1 MTFFLYYCHKIQIH
15 FHLIENNKIQHSDI
29 SSPSPGQ
36 TIDEVNAHFASEK
49 AELLQKL
56 EIATRAADEYHRLK
70 TTFIANVSHEMR
82 TPLNAILGFSELSQF
97 SDVTLD
103 EMKEYMKIIHKSSEQ
118 LLDTVKDV
126 IFISNLDADEIETD
140 ENSISINSLFQDLQ
154 EYYSYFGE
162 EKFTRNIQLIFHQPG
177 EDVVFTSDL
186 EKISQ
191 IFRKLLDNAFKF
203 TQKGSVEVGYHVL
216 DDKSIEF
223 YVKDTGVGIPA
234 DKLDLIF
241 EPFRCVDES
250 HSREFGGS
258 GLGLS
263 IVMRLVKLLGGK
275 VHVASELGKGTTMS
289 FTISYKP
296 LGKNVGYSLF

>member
-1 MTFFLYYCHKIQIH
+1 
-15 FHLIENNKIQHSDI
+15 LIEDNKIQYSDF
-29 SSPSPGQ
+29 SQQSPGQ
-36 TIDEVNAHFASEK
+36 TIEEANADFAQEK
-49 AELLQKL
+49 AELIERLK
-56 EIATRAADEYHRLK
+56 IATKSADEYHRLK

-97 SDVTLD
+97 GDVTLD

-126 IFISNLDADEIETD
+126 IFISNLDADEIDAD
-140 ENSISINSLFQDLQ
+140 ENSISVRSLFQDLQ
-154 EYYSYFGE
+154 EYYSYFEE
-162 EKFTRNIQLIFHQPG
+162 EKFTRNIQLVFRQPD

-203 TQKGSVEVGYHVL
+203 THKGSVEVGYQLH
-216 DDKSIEF
+216 DDKTIQF
-223 YVKDTGVGIPA
+223 YVKDTGVGIPP

-263 IVMRLVKLLGGK
+263 IVLRLVKLLGGK
-275 VHVASELGKGTTMS
+275 VQVDSELGKGTTMS
-289 FTISYKP
+289 FTINYKP
-296 LGKNVGYSLF
+296 VINNDFY

>member
-1 MTFFLYYCHKIQIH
+1 MTDNSKII
-15 FHLIENNKIQHSDI
+15 HSDI
-29 SSPSPGQ
+29 STHQPVR
-36 TIDEVNAHFASEK
+36 TLDEVMADFAREK
-49 AELLQKL
+49 AELIEKL
-56 EIATRAADEYHRLK
+56 KNATKSADEYHRLK

-97 SDVTLD
+97 GDVTLD

-126 IFISNLDADEIETD
+126 IFISNLDADEIDTD
-140 ENSISINSLFQDLQ
+140 ENAISVRSLFQDLQ

-162 EKFTRNIQLIFHQPG
+162 EKFTRNIQLLFRQYD
-177 EDVVFTSDL
+177 EDLVFTSDL

-203 TQKGSVEVGYHVL
+203 TQKGSVEVGYQVPDEKTIH
-216 DDKSIEF
+216 F
-223 YVKDTGVGIPA
+223 YVKDTGIGIPS

-275 VHVASELGKGTTMS
+275 VQVDSELGKGTTMS
-289 FTISYKP
+289 FTINYKP
-296 LGKNVGYSLF
+296 VVSNDFYQ

>member
-1 MTFFLYYCHKIQIH
+1 LTDNSKII
-15 FHLIENNKIQHSDI
+15 HSDI
-29 SSPSPGQ
+29 STHQPVR
-36 TIDEVNAHFASEK
+36 TLDEVMADFAREK
-49 AELLQKL
+49 AELIEKL
-56 EIATRAADEYHRLK
+56 KNATKSADEYHRLK

-97 SDVTLD
+97 GDVTLD

-126 IFISNLDADEIETD
+126 IFISNLDADEIDTD
-140 ENSISINSLFQDLQ
+140 ENAISVRSLFQDLQ

-162 EKFTRNIQLIFHQPG
+162 EKFTRNIQLLFRQYD
-177 EDVVFTSDL
+177 EDLVFTSDL

-203 TQKGSVEVGYHVL
+203 TQKGSVEVGYQVP
-216 DDKSIEF
+216 DEKTIRF
-223 YVKDTGVGIPA
+223 YVKDTGIGIPS

-275 VHVASELGKGTTMS
+275 VQVDSELGKGTTMS
-289 FTISYKP
+289 FTINYKP
-296 LGKNVGYSLF
+296 VVSNDFYQ

>member
-1 MTFFLYYCHKIQIH
+1 MA
-15 FHLIENNKIQHSDI
+15 D
-29 SSPSPGQ
+29 
-36 TIDEVNAHFASEK
+36 FAREK
-49 AELLQKL
+49 AELIEKL
-56 EIATRAADEYHRLK
+56 KNATKSADEYHRLK

-97 SDVTLD
+97 GDVTLD

-126 IFISNLDADEIETD
+126 IFISNLDADEIDTD
-140 ENSISINSLFQDLQ
+140 ENAISVRSLFQDLQ

-162 EKFTRNIQLIFHQPG
+162 EKFTRNIQLLFRQYD
-177 EDVVFTSDL
+177 EDLVFTSDL

-203 TQKGSVEVGYHVL
+203 TQKGSVEVGYQVPDEKTIH
-216 DDKSIEF
+216 F
-223 YVKDTGVGIPA
+223 YVKDTGIGIPS

-275 VHVASELGKGTTMS
+275 VQVDSELGKGTTMS
-289 FTISYKP
+289 FTINYKP
-296 LGKNVGYSLF
+296 VVSNDFYQ

>member
-1 MTFFLYYCHKIQIH
+1 M
-15 FHLIENNKIQHSDI
+15 IEDNKIQHSEFYEQ
-29 SSPSPGQ
+29 SPGQ
-36 TIDEVNAHFASEK
+36 TNEGVLADFAREK
-49 AELLQKL
+49 AELLEKL
-56 EIATRAADEYHRLK
+56 QTATKAADEYHRLK

-97 SDVTLD
+97 GDVTLD

-126 IFISNLDADEIETD
+126 IFISNLDADEIDAD
-140 ENSISINSLFQDLQ
+140 ENPISVRSLFQDLQ
-154 EYYSYFGE
+154 EYYSYFEE
-162 EKFTRNIQLIFHQPG
+162 EKFTRNIQLVFRQYD
-177 EDVVFTSDL
+177 EDIVFKSDL

-203 TQKGSVEVGYHVL
+203 THKGSVEVGYQVA
-216 DDKSIEF
+216 DENTIRF
-223 YVKDTGVGIPA
+223 YVKDTGVGIPP

-263 IVMRLVKLLGGK
+263 IVLRLVKLLGGK
-275 VHVASELGKGTTMS
+275 VQVDSELGKGTTMS
-289 FTISYKP
+289 FTINYKP
-296 LGKNVGYSLF
+296 LNNIGCE

>member
-1 MTFFLYYCHKIQIH
+1 M
-15 FHLIENNKIQHSDI
+15 IEDNKIQHSDF
-29 SSPSPGQ
+29 SQQSPGR
-36 TIDEVNAHFASEK
+36 TIEDVIADFAREK
-49 AELLQKL
+49 AELLEKL
-56 EIATRAADEYHRLK
+56 QTATKSADEYHRLK

-97 SDVTLD
+97 GDVTLD

-126 IFISNLDADEIETD
+126 IFISNLDADEIDTD
-140 ENSISINSLFQDLQ
+140 ESSISVISLFQDLQ

-162 EKFTRNIQLIFHQPG
+162 EKFTRNTQLVFCQPD

-191 IFRKLLDNAFKF
+191 IFKKLLDNAFKF
-203 TQKGSVEVGYHVL
+203 TQKGSVEVGFQIP
-216 DDKSIEF
+216 DDKIIRF
-223 YVKDTGVGIPA
+223 YVKDTGVGIPS

-263 IVMRLVKLLGGK
+263 IVLRLVKLLGGK
-275 VHVASELGKGTTMS
+275 VQVDSELGKGTTMS
-289 FTISYKP
+289 FTINYKP
-296 LGKNVGYSLF
+296 VVSNDFYQ